1 MKGTNAQRVAKN
13 TGYLFIRTF
22 LVFLV
27 TLYTSRVILRILGFE
42 DFGLYNVVGSVVVFF
57 SFLQA
62 ALNNA
67 TYRYLA
73 YELGTGSVE
82 RLRHVYAMAINSH
95 LLLALFLFVVLE
107 IGGVWF
113 LNNRLE
119 VAPNRLEAANWV
131 FQFSLFTF
139 CFSIVRTPFNS
150 NIIAHEHMNFY
161 ALVSIVEV
169 FLRLGIVFMLV
180 LSPLDKLVTYGALLM
195 LVSIVMLI
203 TYMVY
208 CHVTFNDCQY
218 LRHWDSGLLR
228 QFLAYSGWSLSVNMA
243 DTTTH
248 QCMSIFFFN
257 ILGAVAN
264 AALGIANQVIGAL
277 NQFLHTFTQAFNPQI
292 IKSYAAGRHDV
303 FMRMI
308 FTTSKISYYLLLLL
322 TVPVVANISFILHL
336 WLGDYPESTPYFVE
350 LIMVYSLIDAF
361 QAPLWTSVHATGN
374 IKVHQILMASIKILA
389 IPAIY
394 VALKLGYSGNMALA
408 IWALL
413 NLCCAV
419 VRTLYLKRLIHL
431 DVMDYLR
438 EVVVRI
444 IVVTAIAVPV
454 SCITSSWLGSC
465 WLSFIC
471 SSLISIL
478 SITLMVYAYGL
489 NQQERQLLKTMPVI
503 NKLLKNRIFESL
515 CNK

>member
-1 MKGTNAQRVAKN
+1 
-13 TGYLFIRTF
+13 
-22 LVFLV
+22 
-27 TLYTSRVILRILGFE
+27 
-42 DFGLYNVVGSVVVFF
+42 
-57 SFLQA
+57 
-62 ALNNA
+62 
-67 TYRYLA
+67 
-73 YELGTGSVE
+73 
-82 RLRHVYAMAINSH
+82 
-95 LLLALFLFVVLE
+95 
-107 IGGVWF
+107 
-113 LNNRLE
+113 
-119 VAPNRLEAANWV
+119 
-131 FQFSLFTF
+131 
-139 CFSIVRTPFNS
+139 
-150 NIIAHEHMNFY
+150 
-161 ALVSIVEV
+161 
-169 FLRLGIVFMLV
+169 
-180 LSPLDKLVTYGALLM
+180 
-195 LVSIVMLI
+195 
-203 TYMVY
+203 
-208 CHVTFNDCQY
+208 
-218 LRHWDSGLLR
+218 
-228 QFLAYSGWSLSVNMA
+228 
-243 DTTTH
+243 
-248 QCMSIFFFN
+248 MSIFFFN